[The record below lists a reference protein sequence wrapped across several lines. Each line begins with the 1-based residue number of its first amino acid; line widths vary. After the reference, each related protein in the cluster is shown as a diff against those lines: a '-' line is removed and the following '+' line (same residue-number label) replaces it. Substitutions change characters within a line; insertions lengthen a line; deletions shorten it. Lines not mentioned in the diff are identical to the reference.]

1 MQKLAKFLRLPKSHR
16 RAQSEPRDEIG
27 PTGAQGGVGP
37 ATPRPTESTPDLR
50 VGDSILPVPS
60 PLAFHDQESNGMQVP
75 SPWKIHLTAL
85 FYNTDEPLV
94 SDQPSPVLNTGQNIR
109 VEPSNTAVQQNAVDE
124 SESKLLSLASSG
136 AKLFLR
142 GVRESADAFG
152 PLKAVAG
159 GLCFILENCE
169 VWTPCIVDYL

>member
-1 MQKLAKFLRLPKSHR
+1 MKFPKFLRLPKSHR
-16 RAQSEPRDEIG
+16 RARSETRNEID
-27 PTGAQGGVGP
+27 PIEAQGRVGP
-37 ATPRPTESTPDLR
+37 ATLHPAESTPDLR
-50 VGDSILPVPS
+50 VRDSILPVLS
-60 PLAFHDQESNGMQVP
+60 LLAFHDQEFNGMQVP
-75 SPWKIHLTAL
+75 SPWKTHLTAL

-94 SDQPSPVLNTGQNIR
+94 SVQHPPVLNTGQNMR
-109 VEPSNTAVQQNAVDE
+109 VEPSNTSVQQNAVDK

-142 GVRESADAFG
+142 GVKESADAFG

>member
-1 MQKLAKFLRLPKSHR
+1 MKLPKFLRLPKSHR

-37 ATPRPTESTPDLR
+37 ATPRPMESTPDLR
-50 VGDSILPVPS
+50 VGDSILPVLS
-60 PLAFHDQESNGMQVP
+60 LLAFHDQESDGMQVP
-75 SPWKIHLTAL
+75 SPWKIHLTSL
-85 FYNTDEPLV
+85 FYNTGKPLV
-94 SDQPSPVLNTGQNIR
+94 SDQPPPVLNTGQNIR
-109 VEPSNTAVQQNAVDE
+109 LEPSNTAVQQSAVDE

-142 GVRESADAFG
+142 GVKESADAFG